1 MMQSI
6 AVIVNQNNFKHQVA

>member
-1 MMQSI
+1 MQSI